1 MERRLI
7 SGHSPFEP
15 VAGFSRAVVVG
26 STVHVAGT
34 APIPADGSPTP
45 ESAYEQARLCLSIIA
60 EALGRA
66 GASVEDVVR
75 TRMFITEAEYWGE
88 VSRAH
93 GEVFSQIRPAATC
106 IVTSLLDPAWKVEI
120 EAEAVIA

>member
-34 APIPADGSPTP
+34 APIPADGSPPP
-45 ESAYEQARLCLSIIA
+45 ESAYQQAQLCLAIIA
-60 EALGRA
+60 DALVRA
-66 GASVEDVVR
+66 GSCLEDVVR
-75 TRMFITEAEYWGE
+75 TRMFITDAGHWGD

-93 GEVFSQIRPAATC
+93 GEVFAEIRPAATC
-106 IVTSLLDPAWKVEI
+106 VVASLLDPAWKVEI
-120 EAEAVIA
+120 EAEAVIG